1 MLKAAQLVQNHLA
14 GILAHWKWGLTNA
27 FMEGLNSVFSAVK
40 RKARGYRS
48 TVYLIT
54 MLYLVAGKLRLPHSS
69 YHLPV
74 SENLTRFLQAP
85 LATPGFPE
93 PPFWPPFWRG
103 LGGRGGP
110 GGPGL
115 AAPVLS
121 APIWLDVLPGL
132 AGAAAHGRP
141 GHSLS
146 GRGA

>member
-1 MLKAAQLVQNHLA
+1 MAIHDMTYTAQSMSY
-14 GILAHWKWGLTNA
+14 TC
-27 FMEGLNSVFSAVK
+27 
-40 RKARGYRS
+40 
-48 TVYLIT
+48 T
-54 MLYLVAGKLRLPHSS
+54 
-69 YHLPV
+69 YHLPA
-74 SENLTRFLQAP
+74 SENLTQFLQAP

-132 AGAAAHGRP
+132 AGVARDGC
-141 GHSLS
+141 
-146 GRGA
+146 